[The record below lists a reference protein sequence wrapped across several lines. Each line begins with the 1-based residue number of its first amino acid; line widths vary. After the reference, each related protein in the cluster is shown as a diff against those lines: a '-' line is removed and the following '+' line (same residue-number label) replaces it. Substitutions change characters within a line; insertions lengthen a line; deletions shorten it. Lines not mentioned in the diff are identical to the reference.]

1 MSSLIYLL
9 LSITLVLCS
18 SHYIL
23 MCFYISHYLLFLFIS
38 YQQVTRKFS
47 KTRCQIPFFI
57 SSYQVD
63 NNSLSLSY
71 FLPIIFFVGCLSLY
85 NVYRFIFM
93 IFEKWRTY
101 YQWKMMMNPYWK
113 SCCINILWLEK
124 CVDFLI
130 IIVQSWIGY

>member
-93 IFEKWRTY
+93 MFEKWRTY
-101 YQWKMMMNPYWK
+101 DQWKMMKNPYWK

-124 CVDFLI
+124 YVDFLI